1 MFYYVLFFIFHQF
14 INFNL
19 ILVMLI
25 QLFLIIIADYFGY
38 FNYQIFLTKRENM
51 DPQCGLHLTQALLT
65 SY

>member
-38 FNYQIFLTKRENM
+38 FNYQIFLRKRENM
-51 DPQCGLHLTQALLT
+51 DPKCGQH
-65 SY
+65 

>member
-51 DPQCGLHLTQALLT
+51 DPKCGQH
-65 SY
+65 